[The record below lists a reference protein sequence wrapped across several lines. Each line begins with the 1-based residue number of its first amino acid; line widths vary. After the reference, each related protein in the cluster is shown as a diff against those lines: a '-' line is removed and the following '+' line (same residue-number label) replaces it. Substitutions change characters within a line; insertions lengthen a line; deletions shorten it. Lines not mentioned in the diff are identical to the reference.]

1 MPAAYLGGRDSAGAE
16 TRQPTSEAG
25 PRRSPPVP
33 IPTTIR
39 RVGSWLVTFRGGLS
53 EDARGAL
60 SAAGTIV
67 TGGHGGGFVGPSGD
81 NLEPLEN
88 HTVLVDADTEDDAI
102 RRIRT
107 ARGPHD
113 RFGDFTAHES
123 VAP

>member
-1 MPAAYLGGRDSAGAE
+1 VS
-16 TRQPTSEAG
+16 
-25 PRRSPPVP
+25 

-53 EDARGAL
+53 DDARGAL

-67 TGGHGGGFVGPSGD
+67 TGGHGGGFLGPSGD

-102 RRIRT
+102 ARIRT
-107 ARGPHD
+107 ALEPHD
-113 RFGDFTAHES
+113 GFGDFTAHES
-123 VAP
+123 GAPKGRR